1 MDGRWRLGGEKR
13 KMLDEPLDSRFKF
26 PREHRVAQHDHYVM
40 TVKCHVRWEP
50 GNCSWMRSRTAEK
63 GGAFDI

>member
-1 MDGRWRLGGEKR
+1 
-13 KMLDEPLDSRFKF
+13 MLDEPLDSRFKF